1 MLIAIV
7 MLGVGLGGGYWIER
21 WRRAQVPAVPTPNV
35 VTRDD
40 KAYFGAVPCSTDC
53 LTARAGFFWARKHDI
68 DNEPACRRGES
79 SAEFRRACLLYV
91 NQRWEA
97 EPDPPL

>member
-40 KAYFGAVPCSTDC
+40 KLAAASRPCVRQE
-53 LTARAGFFWARKHDI
+53 ARVHVMKDRFEGRQCYQVSGGSVA
-68 DNEPACRRGES
+68 
-79 SAEFRRACLLYV
+79 SALSVRT
-91 NQRWEA
+91 N
-97 EPDPPL
+97 